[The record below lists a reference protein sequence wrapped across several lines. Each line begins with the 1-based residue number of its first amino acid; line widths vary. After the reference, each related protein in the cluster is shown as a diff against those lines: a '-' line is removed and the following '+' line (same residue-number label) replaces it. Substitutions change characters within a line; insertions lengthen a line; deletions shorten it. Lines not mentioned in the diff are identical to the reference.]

1 MSVLQN
7 TPYGRSLKHLE
18 YAALGGRAYQI
29 RKELKQGLEK
39 PFKTVI
45 DVSSGNL
52 HSAGIKPLTFVR
64 QVFAAC
70 LYPQLIKSNKLPA
83 DVKQRAQALLE
94 ECAGGSVGSYTP
106 TRGIPEVIHRISQFI
121 TWRDK
126 GAASNPEN
134 IYLTPGSQW
143 ALENILKILVNRLAS
158 PGTGILTPVPCYSTS
173 ILSMNLLGAILVP
186 YYLDEENGWE
196 LHVQELHR
204 ALASAKGVCNPRAV
218 YIINPGNPV
227 GQVQSKKSM
236 QEVIQ
241 FVYEKRL
248 ILLADEVY
256 QDSIYTGNS
265 TFYSYRKVLSEMG
278 PPFSDTVELA
288 SFHSVSKGF
297 IGECGLRCGYVE
309 LVNLDPSLKDYIYK
323 LFSKDSCAPVLG
335 QIAMDLMTNP
345 PQPGDPSYSLYEA
358 EIRAIRDT
366 VTDNVKRASAV
377 FNSLPCVSHHPV
389 NGGAFLFPKID
400 LPTKAVQKAKEENL
414 EPDTFYCYRLLEETG
429 VYACPGSEYGQ
440 AAGSHHIRVCTLI
453 SRDVMEELLTRLS
466 SFHRRFM
473 KNLS

>member
-1 MSVLQN
+1 MICWVCRNREEKMSVLQN

-94 ECAGGSVGSYTP
+94 ECAGGSVGRDFISYLYF
-106 TRGIPEVIHRISQFI
+106 IHRISQFI

-143 ALENILKILVNRLAS
+143 ALEVTNILKILVNRLAS

-358 EIRAIRDT
+358 VSTET
-366 VTDNVKRASAV
+366 
-377 FNSLPCVSHHPV
+377 LPCVSHHPV